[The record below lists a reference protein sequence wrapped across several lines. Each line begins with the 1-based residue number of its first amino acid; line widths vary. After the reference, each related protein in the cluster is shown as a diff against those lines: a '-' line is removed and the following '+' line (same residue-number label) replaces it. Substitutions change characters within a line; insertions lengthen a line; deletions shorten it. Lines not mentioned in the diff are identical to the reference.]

1 MGYTKGLFSV
11 IMRDGEPLVKKLAAV
26 SVFGVLPGAML
37 ASLIYSPPDF
47 IYNNKHSSSSSSSS
61 H

>member
-26 SVFGVLPGAML
+26 SVFGVLPGAMI
-37 ASLIYSPPDF
+37 ASLVYSPPDF
-47 IYNNKHSSSSSSSS
+47 IYEKKSSSKQ
-61 H
+61 